1 MSEAG
6 SLVEGPAPRVQL
18 GKILL
23 LLFVTETFNNIFS
36 MAIHKSWLDCYIALL
51 SDREQKKLSRT
62 HRQNDK
68 KNVEKNVKC

>member
-23 LLFVTETFNNIFS
+23 LLLVTETFNNIFS
-36 MAIHKSWLDCYIALL
+36 MAIHKSWPDCYMALL
-51 SDREQKKLSRT
+51 SGAKKLSKT
-62 HRQNDK
+62 HRQNART
-68 KNVEKNVKC
+68 VE